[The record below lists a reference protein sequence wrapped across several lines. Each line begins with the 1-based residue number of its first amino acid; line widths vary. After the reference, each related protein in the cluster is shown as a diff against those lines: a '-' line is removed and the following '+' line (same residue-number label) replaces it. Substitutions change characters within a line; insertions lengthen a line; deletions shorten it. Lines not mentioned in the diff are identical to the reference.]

1 MCRAR
6 GIGRQARG
14 NATAPSPIAAAA
26 IGARPRSAPRGPRI
40 SDAGRLAAARSAFAM
55 HQERRKRNADR
66 HGTHPYDAD
75 SRAARGIRERIEHKA
90 RPDVRRAER
99 PISQDVAQTPIG
111 AAGAISPSTAHSIFL
126 EIGLALAGR
135 PIQVR
140 RNRAPFTHGTP
151 RRRPARGPTARTASP
166 APV

>member
-1 MCRAR
+1 MPKKQRD
-6 GIGRQARG
+6 
-14 NATAPSPIAAAA
+14 AAQ
-26 IGARPRSAPRGPRI
+26 
-40 SDAGRLAAARSAFAM
+40 
-55 HQERRKRNADR
+55 HEVDR
-66 HGTHPYDAD
+66 D
-75 SRAARGIRERIEHKA
+75 RAAREIRERIEHKA

-99 PISQDVAQTPIG
+99 PISQDVAQAPIG